1 MAESSYSSKIK
12 INETI
17 GVKTLLGDPKKAI
30 IKLAIPMMIAMFV
43 QTLYNFID
51 ALWVSGL
58 GADIFT
64 DSIVEGTGKLALA
77 GIGFVLPFFMII
89 IALSTGI
96 GLGAGSAVSRKIG
109 AKDKIGAD
117 NVAVHSIIISTIFSI
132 IFSIVFYF
140 SLENIFVLIGAGES
154 LRLAVSYG
162 KIIFAGS
169 IIIFFINVANAIL
182 RGEGDARRVMYA
194 IVIGTVANI
203 ILDPIFIYTLRLGV
217 AGAAYATILSM
228 TLTAIILIYWLFYK
242 KDTYVSFIFRNFK
255 FNKDIIFDIFRVG
268 LPASF
273 QQLSM
278 SFTMLLINIIIINA
292 ANAGDD
298 GVAVYSTGWRVVQL
312 AILPMLGLATAIVTV
327 TGATYGAKEYKK
339 LNTAYIFSIKFGFI
353 LEIFIATFTFLL
365 ASYITAI
372 FTTGEGSVDI
382 VQDLKRFIQIVCLFY
397 PAAAFGI
404 AASSMFQGVGKG
416 LYSLI
421 ATLLRT
427 VIFTPILAL
436 IFCCTFDF
444 GLEGI
449 WWALVVANFAGS
461 LISFTWGKL
470 YIRNLFRKNN
480 VNLS

>member
-77 GIGFVLPFFMII
+77 GIGFVLPFYMII

-96 GLGAGSAVSRKIG
+96 GLGAGSAVSRRIG

-228 TLTAIILIYWLFYK
+228 TLTAIILIYWL
-242 KDTYVSFIFRNFK
+242 IF
-255 FNKDIIFDIFRVG
+255 
-268 LPASF
+268 
-273 QQLSM
+273 
-278 SFTMLLINIIIINA
+278 
-292 ANAGDD
+292 
-298 GVAVYSTGWRVVQL
+298 
-312 AILPMLGLATAIVTV
+312 
-327 TGATYGAKEYKK
+327 
-339 LNTAYIFSIKFGFI
+339 
-353 LEIFIATFTFLL
+353 
-365 ASYITAI
+365 
-372 FTTGEGSVDI
+372 
-382 VQDLKRFIQIVCLFY
+382 
-397 PAAAFGI
+397 
-404 AASSMFQGVGKG
+404 
-416 LYSLI
+416 
-421 ATLLRT
+421 
-427 VIFTPILAL
+427 
-436 IFCCTFDF
+436 
-444 GLEGI
+444 
-449 WWALVVANFAGS
+449 
-461 LISFTWGKL
+461 
-470 YIRNLFRKNN
+470 
-480 VNLS
+480 